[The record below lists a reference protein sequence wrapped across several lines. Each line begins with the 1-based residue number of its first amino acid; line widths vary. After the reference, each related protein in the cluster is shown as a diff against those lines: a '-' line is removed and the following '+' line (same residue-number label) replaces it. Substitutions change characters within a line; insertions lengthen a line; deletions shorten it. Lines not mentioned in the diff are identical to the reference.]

1 MGAVTASRSPRR
13 RDATGVILTAVSA
26 VFFGSL
32 AIYGKLAER
41 LGIPLTE
48 LLAVRFGLAG
58 AILWVLALVRRERLW
73 WGRRSLGLVVMGLL
87 YVGQAATFFSSL
99 RTVPAAVT
107 SILLYLY
114 PVIVMLIAAGF
125 LGERLGRTRVVA
137 VAVAGAGVFAVVN
150 PLAAHGS
157 IAAAGVLLGL
167 GTAVIYAAYILTG
180 RVLLRDMPA
189 VVAAAAIATT
199 AGATL
204 ALAGAAGGQL
214 RPLSGTAIA
223 LAGSMAV
230 VATAIPVTLLLAG
243 LARVGATRAAIIS
256 TLEPATTVLL
266 AGLVLGETLG
276 PVRLAGGALILAA
289 AVIVARNVPASRAEV
304 PVRE

>member
-1 MGAVTASRSPRR
+1 VGAVTASRSPRR

-125 LGERLGRTRVVA
+125 LGERLGRTRLVA

-150 PLAAHGS
+150 PLAAQGS

-180 RVLLRDMPA
+180 CVLLRDMPA

-214 RPLSGTAIA
+214 RPLTGTAIA

-266 AGLVLGETLG
+266 AALVLGETLG